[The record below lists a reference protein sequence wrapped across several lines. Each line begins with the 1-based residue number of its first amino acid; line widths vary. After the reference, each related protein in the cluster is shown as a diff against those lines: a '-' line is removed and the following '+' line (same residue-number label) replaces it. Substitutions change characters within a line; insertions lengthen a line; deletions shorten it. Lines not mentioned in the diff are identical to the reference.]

1 MELALLTALALA
13 TAAMLVRRTVA
24 SQPQKQVARA
34 RR

>member
-13 TAAMLVRRTVA
+13 SAALLVLRAMA